1 MVPTRIIKNIR
12 RTKHNRE
19 MTVVFNVFGG
29 SANYSTKTSVG
40 FIIHVLVELMRL
52 GIANSLGVYF
62 FSENLTRERSNA
74 GAFSF
79 LVYCLTT
86 VLVLAGFQSDSI
98 GEAFASGIVLS
109 VIPSVSVHAAMCY
122 VNPSWRQVYIIG
134 DVVGAMVS
142 YALTMAAQQSVAE

>member
-1 MVPTRIIKNIR
+1 MAVIYY
-12 RTKHNRE
+12 
-19 MTVVFNVFGG
+19 VFGG
-29 SANYSTKTSVG
+29 SSNYSTKVSVG
-40 FIIHVLVELMRL
+40 FIIHTLVELMRL

-62 FSENLTRERSNA
+62 FSENLTRERGNA

-79 LVYCLTT
+79 LVYSLAI
-86 VLVLAGFQSDSI
+86 VLVLAGFESDSI

-122 VNPSWRQVYIIG
+122 VNPSWRQVYIVC